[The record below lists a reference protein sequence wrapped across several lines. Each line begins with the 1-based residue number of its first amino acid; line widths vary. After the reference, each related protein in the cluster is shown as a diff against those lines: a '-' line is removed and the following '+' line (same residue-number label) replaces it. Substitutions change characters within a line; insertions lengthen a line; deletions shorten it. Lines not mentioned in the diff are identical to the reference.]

1 MEEDIRNFFTLIKV
15 SVTFNY
21 Y

>member
-1 MEEDIRNFFTLIKV
+1 MKEDIRNFFSLIKV